1 MKTTDYNSILKQID
15 GVDPVAYGRSRN
27 YRNGA
32 VTRLSPYISRGVIST
47 KQVMENMLGRG
58 FSLPSIE
65 KFIQELAWRDY

>member
-32 VTRLSPYISRGVIST
+32 VTRLS
-47 KQVMENMLGRG
+47 
-58 FSLPSIE
+58 
-65 KFIQELAWRDY
+65 